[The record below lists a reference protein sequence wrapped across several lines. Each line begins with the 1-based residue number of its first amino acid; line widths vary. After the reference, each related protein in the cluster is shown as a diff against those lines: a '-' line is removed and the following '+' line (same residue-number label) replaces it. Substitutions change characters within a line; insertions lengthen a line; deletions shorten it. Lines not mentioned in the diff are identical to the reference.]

1 MKSDSQIQ
9 KDVIAELNWEPTVNA
24 AEIGVE
30 VKDGTVTLAG
40 HVDNYPGKWNAERAA
55 ERVYGVKALVMEI
68 DVTLAGSTRR
78 TDADIVRSARDI
90 LEWTTDATEDTV
102 RVTVDKGVIT
112 LSGAVPWEYQ
122 RRDAA
127 EAVRN
132 LVGVTGVLNSI
143 TITSDVSSS
152 IIKADI
158 EAALKRRATADA
170 KSIKVAVDGAEV
182 TLTGSVHSW
191 SERNLARDS
200 AWAAPGVRNVIDN
213 LAVAS

>member
-1 MKSDSQIQ
+1 MKSDSQVQ

-24 AEIGVE
+24 AAIGVE
-30 VKDGTVTLAG
+30 VKDGIVTLAG

-90 LEWTTDATEDTV
+90 LDWTTDATEDTV

-112 LSGAVPWEYQ
+112 LSGTVAWEYQ

-132 LVGVTGVLNSI
+132 LAGVKGFQNNI
-143 TITSDVSSS
+143 TIRSAVSTSV
-152 IIKADI
+152 IKADI
-158 EAALKRRATADA
+158 EAALKRRAIADV
-170 KSIKVAVDGAEV
+170 KSIKVAIDGAEV
-182 TLTGSVHSW
+182 TLAGSVHSW
-191 SERNLARDS
+191 SERDLAKDS
-200 AWAAPGVRNVIDN
+200 AWAAPGVGNVIDN
-213 LAVAS
+213 MAVTP